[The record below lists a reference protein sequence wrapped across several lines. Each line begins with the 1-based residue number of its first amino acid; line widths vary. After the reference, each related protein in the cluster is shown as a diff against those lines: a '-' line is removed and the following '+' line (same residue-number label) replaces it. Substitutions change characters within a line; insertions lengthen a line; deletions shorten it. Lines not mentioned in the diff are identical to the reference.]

1 MINVPGMLFIHF
13 IYPLARLEIVTIS
26 MCGTWG
32 ISIKSR
38 GYIDR
43 VVIRLQVRPPQD
55 FSSMARPAL
64 KPLVESDEGSASP
77 PLLDPPSVVAAS
89 RLMQEV
95 RGGSSGKKRR
105 ERRNVWERRMYP
117 KLNKYS
123 KYTWLYSKS
132 CRYAWI
138 GQVDACLHFSLNE
151 TNLCKRGVSYRS
163 LGSRISNILHHHN
176 CNHPLG

>member
-1 MINVPGMLFIHF
+1 MGSVPVPPSHVQIVIGSFMINVPGILFFHF

-26 MCGTWG
+26 MCCNGD
-32 ISIKSR
+32 ISIASG

-95 RGGSSGKKRR
+95 GGGVFGKKAQG
-105 ERRNVWERRMYP
+105 E
-117 KLNKYS
+117 KK
-123 KYTWLYSKS
+123 
-132 CRYAWI
+132 
-138 GQVDACLHFSLNE
+138 H
-151 TNLCKRGVSYRS
+151 
-163 LGSRISNILHHHN
+163 LGF
-176 CNHPLG
+176 GEG

>member
-1 MINVPGMLFIHF
+1 
-13 IYPLARLEIVTIS
+13 
-26 MCGTWG
+26 MCNGD

-64 KPLVESDEGSASP
+64 KPLVESDVFGSASP

-95 RGGSSGKKRR
+95 GGGFGKKAQG
-105 ERRNVWERRMYP
+105 E
-117 KLNKYS
+117 KK
-123 KYTWLYSKS
+123 
-132 CRYAWI
+132 
-138 GQVDACLHFSLNE
+138 H
-151 TNLCKRGVSYRS
+151 
-163 LGSRISNILHHHN
+163 LGF
-176 CNHPLG
+176 GEG